1 MRSQYTEGYKIE
13 ETDITLNNGG
23 IMTIEKKVPR
33 KVDPPTGIAEAMKT
47 AREVLEEEED
57 PMKKS
62 HLEYP

>member
-1 MRSQYTEGYKIE
+1 MGFPRLKTREDVK
-13 ETDITLNNGG
+13 
-23 IMTIEKKVPR
+23 TIEKKVPR

-57 PMKKS
+57 LMKKS